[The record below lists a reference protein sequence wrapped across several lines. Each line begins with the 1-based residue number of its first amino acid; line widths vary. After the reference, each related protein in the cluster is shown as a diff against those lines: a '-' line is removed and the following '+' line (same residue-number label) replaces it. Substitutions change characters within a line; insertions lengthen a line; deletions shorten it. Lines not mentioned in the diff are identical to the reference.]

1 MLRLATWN
9 VQFGKRLALVLESLD
24 ALPRLD
30 LAALQEL
37 SVHDGRHDAEAM
49 ARRLGPDW
57 RWEQVTAQIVAG
69 RPQANGFVWDSR
81 TVDMLQVQAVQLPT
95 PSGRV
100 MRALPRT
107 RRNAVV
113 MEARIA
119 SRRLRLYAVHLD
131 VFGITHKHAQLAHIL
146 ADASRREP
154 VDVILIAG
162 DMNTYGIAGRPRWSE
177 LRRLAQTAGFE
188 ELTVRIGWTHR
199 GLGVRQKL
207 DAIFVAP
214 TGLPH
219 RTWRFALPGSDH
231 IPVLLEL
238 GAAVDRGAGGLL
250 PASGSAL
257 DNSSS

>member
-9 VQFGKRLALVLESLD
+9 VQFGKRLALVLAGLD

-30 LAALQEL
+30 LVALQEL
-37 SVHDGRHDAEAM
+37 SAHGGQDDAEVM
-49 ARRLGPDW
+49 ARRMGPAW
-57 RWEQVTAQIVAG
+57 RWAQVTAQVVSG
-69 RPQANGFVWDSR
+69 RPQANGFVWDAH
-81 TVDMLQVQAVQLPT
+81 TVAALQVEAVPLPT

-100 MRALPRT
+100 MRALPQT

-113 MEARIA
+113 MEARI
-119 SRRLRLYAVHLD
+119 RHHRIRVYAVHLD

-146 ADASRREP
+146 ADASSREP
-154 VDVILIAG
+154 VDLILIAG

-207 DAIFVAP
+207 DAIFAAP
-214 TGLPH
+214 PGIPY
-219 RTWRFALPGSDH
+219 RSWRVALPGSDH

-238 GAAVDRGAGGLL
+238 EMGMLTPARFRGS
-250 PASGSAL
+250 P
-257 DNSSS
+257 